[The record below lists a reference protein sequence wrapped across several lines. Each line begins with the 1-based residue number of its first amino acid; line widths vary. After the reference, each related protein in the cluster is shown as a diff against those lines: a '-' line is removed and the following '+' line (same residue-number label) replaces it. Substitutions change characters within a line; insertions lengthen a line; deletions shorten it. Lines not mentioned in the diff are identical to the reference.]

1 MIYSNFQNLKGM
13 NSQLSPFMQPDDSP
27 VTINGVDHTEEYGTM
42 TKDLG
47 YFRVGDQLEATKSIT
62 GLYNF
67 RQTGAEKILA
77 TVNNAAGTNLVLS
90 YNNAGTWTD
99 IALTNAWDTFEDSK
113 VEMEAFLNYCFF
125 VGYDSTDGVWLPVG
139 SLTGT
144 TFSTATN
151 VTDMPQA
158 KYIKRY
164 RDRLYIANCYT
175 GATAYPFRVYYS
187 SVPTAGALTWTPAT
201 DFLDVDYSEQL
212 TGLGANWDRLVAFT
226 EKSAYLYDQSTW
238 KRTWE
243 TGCSAHRTIQNS
255 GPFMFWVNHDGIWLS
270 TGGQPQ
276 NIGGPVRK
284 FIKAG
289 NPRNYFSTVVD
300 EKYYT
305 YIGNVTVDGQSYTN
319 CVIIYDIP
327 TESFQIREEYNTF
340 TVFANYMDSTGIPR
354 LYMGASTGD
363 IWQKSKYF
371 DTTVYNADAVVAGV
385 STGYAIHA
393 DIEFSPI
400 KMENIN
406 KEYNVKSL
414 IAYAEKAQG
423 ANLSM
428 RSLDKNLR
436 ALTPY
441 KKVGQLTKYV
451 NRFDINVDKG
461 PLLQLRL
468 SEYSKLPAFK
478 FYGYTL
484 EGTPYSKIL
493 NKR

>member
-1 MIYSNFQNLKGM
+1 MIYQNIQNLRGM
-13 NSQLSPFMQPDDSP
+13 NSQVSPFVQPDDSP

-42 TKDLG
+42 IKDLG
-47 YFRVGDQLEATKSIT
+47 YFRVGDQIEANKDIT
-62 GLYNF
+62 GLFNF

-77 TVNNAAGTNLVLS
+77 TVNNAADTNLVLA

-99 IALTNAWDTFEDSK
+99 IALGGAWDTFEDSK

-125 VGYDSTDGVWLPVG
+125 VGYDDTDSVWLPVG

-151 VTDMPQA
+151 VTDMAQG

-164 RDRLYIANCYT
+164 RDRLYVANCKSGGT
-175 GATAYPFRVYYS
+175 EYPFRVYFS
-187 SVPTAGALTWTPAT
+187 SVPAAGAITWTPAT
-201 DFLDVDYSEQL
+201 DFLDVDYSEEL
-212 TGLGANWDRLVAFT
+212 TGLGANWDRLIAFT
-226 EKSAYLYDQSTW
+226 ENTAYIYDQSTW

-255 GPFMFWVNHDGIWLS
+255 GPYMFWVNYDGIWLS
-270 TGGQPQ
+270 TSAQPQ
-276 NIGGPVRK
+276 NIGGPVLK

-289 NPRNYFSTVVD
+289 NPRNFFSAVVD
-300 EKYYT
+300 EQYVT
-305 YIGNVTVDGQSYTN
+305 FIGTVTVDGQTYTN
-319 CVIIYDIP
+319 CVIEYDIP
-327 TESFQIREEYNTF
+327 TESFKIREYYSTF
-340 TVFANYMDSTGIPR
+340 TAFARFMDSTGIPR

-363 IWQKSKYF
+363 VWQKSKYY
-371 DTTVYNADAVVAGV
+371 DTTIYNGDAAVPAG
-385 STGYAIHA
+385 STGFAIHA
-393 DIEFSPI
+393 DVEFAPI
-400 KMENIN
+400 KMGKIN
-406 KEYNVKSL
+406 EEYNVKTL
-414 IAYAEKAQG
+414 IAYAEKGQG
-423 ANLSM
+423 VNLSM
-428 RSLDKNLR
+428 RSLDRNLR

-451 NRFDINVDKG
+451 NKFDINVDKG

-478 FYGYTL
+478 FYGWTL

-493 NKR
+493 KQ